1 MNFKTPYL
9 ERGRRITQSVFAQ
22 GSDSHTPGLVPT
34 VLTQNVRTSPKSC
47 SESPTFQIVF
57 IFWVGSVVYFSLSLC
72 CSLCLSFNLFVR
84 AGGQLAQSER
94 DTRFKALWLSSGCF
108 KMMV

>member
-9 ERGRRITQSVFAQ
+9 ERGRRIAQSVFAQ

-34 VLTQNVRTSPKSC
+34 VLTQNLRTSPKSC

-57 IFWVGSVVYFSLSLC
+57 VFWVGSVVYFSLNLC
-72 CSLCLSFNLFVR
+72 FLFVCP
-84 AGGQLAQSER
+84 S
-94 DTRFKALWLSSGCF
+94 TYLSMLVDSLHREWKGHTF
-108 KMMV
+108 